1 MPNYVSLLSDNHVKE
16 WAALVK
22 KTAVVAAMQKFKV
35 DQGAA
40 VDAFNKALGAY
51 VQDVKGGAFGG
62 KASGPALDGK
72 TKALKPLLAK
82 TGVASKQDFGMLTK
96 FVAVVEKELVNFQAT
111 LKQLA
116 VAKGRIVSEAPKAE
130 LAWASY
136 TRGAGASA
144 DEVEKLLAGIGGC
157 AQALT
162 LGDSGK
168 WQKFGPKLTQL
179 GQSLGKLAPAEAKT
193 KFDKELRGLLKE
205 ALDQAKVG

>member
-22 KTAVVAAMQKFKV
+22 KTGVVAAMQQFNV
-35 DQGAA
+35 DKGAA
-40 VDAFNKALGAY
+40 VDSFGKALGTY
-51 VQDVKGGAFGG
+51 VHDVKGGVFGG

-82 TGVASKQDFGMLTK
+82 TGAASKQDFGMLTK
-96 FVAVVEKELVNFQAT
+96 FVAVVEKELASFQAT

-116 VAKGRIVSEAPKAE
+116 VAKGRVVAEAPKAE
-130 LAWASY
+130 LAWSSFI
-136 TRGAGASA
+136 RGAGASA
-144 DEVEKLLAGIGGC
+144 GEVEKLLAGISGC

-168 WQKFGPKLTQL
+168 WQKLGPKLAQL
-179 GQSLGKLAPAEAKT
+179 GQLISKLDGASAKA
-193 KFDKELRGLLKE
+193 KFDKEVRGLLKE
-205 ALDQAKVG
+205 AMDLAKAA